1 MRTTTADTP
10 PDPFNFLTTH
20 RRQIAERARRI
31 GRRQGLPERDLDD
44 FVADVMVKL
53 IEDDYAVLRSFHGRS
68 RVLTYISV
76 VILHFAHDELNRRWG
91 KWRPSAQARRLGV
104 EAMALERL
112 LYRDGHTF
120 ADSERLLLERFPQ
133 LRAEDIER
141 LTGQLPAREKRRFD
155 GDELLE
161 NLPAAERADNSD
173 VCLERDTRKL
183 RVLALLR
190 RGLATLD
197 PIWQLAITWR
207 YERGQHAAEI
217 ARGLDLETREVY
229 RILEHAKRRL
239 RRFLE
244 AQGIDAHV
252 ALADLGWDLGGERRQ
267 RKGDHNLHPNRPRV
281 RCKSCATGLVTS
293 LSVQ

>member
-1 MRTTTADTP
+1 MQSSTADIP
-10 PDPFNFLTTH
+10 PDPLNFLTTH

-53 IEDDYAVLRSFHGRS
+53 IEDDYAVLRAFHGRS
-68 RVLTYISV
+68 RVLTYVST
-76 VILHFAHDELNRRWG
+76 VILHLAHDELNRRWG

-104 EAMALERL
+104 EAVALERS

-120 ADSERLLLERFPQ
+120 VDSERLLLERFPQ
-133 LRAEDIER
+133 LRAEDVER
-141 LTGQLPAREKRRFD
+141 LASQLPAREKRRFD
-155 GDELLE
+155 SDEQLE
-161 NLPAAERADNSD
+161 NLPAAERADDSD
-173 VCLERDTRKL
+173 VCIERDARKC
-183 RVLALLR
+183 RVLTLLR

-217 ARGLDLETREVY
+217 AHGIGLETREVY

-252 ALADLGWDLGGERRQ
+252 ALADLGWDLVDDRHTTANMTFSSPER
-267 RKGDHNLHPNRPRV
+267 
-281 RCKSCATGLVTS
+281 GLGAA
-293 LSVQ
+293 